1 VKQLLKE
8 SKESRLFALVEYVI
22 MYGWLLFVLFP
33 FAWMISLSL
42 RKTQSVYKDLFFQ
55 SLDEVTFENYLY
67 LIQGQFPYRNI
78 QIYFSNALRNSAV
91 VTVSAVVGILVVSI
105 LASYAFSQ
113 IRFFGRN
120 VLFYFLLAGMM
131 IPVHVLMLPLFRVV
145 RLLSIQHSL
154 LSVILPY
161 IAVGIPLST
170 FLFTGFFRNIPVPLL
185 EAARLE
191 GASHM
196 QVLLKIMLPLSRPVI
211 SANVI
216 FQFMFVWNEFP
227 LALVL
232 LQKSSLYT
240 LPIEV
245 VKVQGQYMTP
255 WNIVATAVMAAILPI
270 IAIYLIFQRQ
280 FVSGI
285 VAGAVKE

>member
-78 QIYFSNALRNSAV
+78 QIYFSNALRNSVV

-120 VLFYFLLAGMM
+120 ALFYFLLAGMM

-145 RLLSIQHSL
+145 RLFGIQHSL

-191 GASHM
+191 GASHV
-196 QVLLKIMLPLSRPVI
+196 QVLLKIVLPLSRPVI

-255 WNIVATAVMAAILPI
+255 WKIVATAVMAAILPI
-270 IAIYLIFQRQ
+270 IAVYLIFQRQ